1 MAGRA
6 PRVLAVGDA
15 IVDIISPPLESLP
28 PGDTQAEVPGFAF
41 LPGGN
46 ATNFAL
52 QMGSLGVRTSLVAAV
67 GKDVLADR
75 LRAAYREHGVE
86 ARLRVDPKRPTGTT
100 VALTW
105 SDGRRAL
112 VTALGANA
120 AVREADVPEA
130 LLASAT
136 HVHRAGFWWATG
148 LMGPPTV
155 RLLRRAKRAGATT
168 SMDIATDPRGWPRP
182 RVEAV
187 RAALPYVDTFFGN
200 ATEVCAVAGVRE
212 PFEAA
217 ERLLEF
223 GVEEV
228 VLHQAEAGAT
238 WFCKG
243 QRAPHRAYR
252 VPIDNPTGCGDVF
265 NAGYVFAK
273 LSGGTTEDALGLG
286 NALAGLHLSN
296 RAVAYPDLRRLRAF
310 LRTATE

>member
-1 MAGRA
+1 MAAKA
-6 PRVLAVGDA
+6 PRILAVGDA
-15 IVDIISPPLESLP
+15 IVDIISPPLDGLP
-28 PGDTQAEVPGFAF
+28 PGDVQAEVPGFAF

-52 QMGSLGVRTSLVAAV
+52 QMASLGVRTSLVAAV
-67 GKDVLADR
+67 GKDVLAER
-75 LRAAYREHGVE
+75 LRAAYREHHVD

-105 SDGRRAL
+105 ADGRRAL

-120 AVREADVPEA
+120 AVREADVPAA
-130 LLASAT
+130 LLTSAA

-155 RLLRRAKRAGATT
+155 RLLRRAKRAGAST
-168 SMDIATDPRGWPRP
+168 SMDIATDPRGWPES

-187 RAALPYVDTFFGN
+187 RACLPHVDIFFGN
-200 ATEVCAVAGVRE
+200 ATEICAVAGDRD

-217 ERLLEF
+217 EGLLEM
-223 GVEEV
+223 GVKEV
-228 VLHQAEAGAT
+228 VLHQAEDGAT
-238 WFCKG
+238 WFREG
-243 QRAPHRAYR
+243 QRASHRAYR

-286 NALAGLHLSN
+286 NALAGLHLSD
-296 RAVAYPDLRRLRAF
+296 RTVAYPDLRRLRAF
-310 LRTATE
+310 LRTASE